1 MNKKTTKAINPYTS
15 MAVYLRLVKS
25 ALPYWSFFVVGLFGT
40 ILATGTD
47 AALVRGI
54 KPLMDN
60 WELLVEGGQWWFS
73 WLPLIVIGVF
83 LLRSIAYFLSNYYL
97 TSVGRN
103 IVRDFRQRIFAH
115 LMHLPASYYD
125 KESSGKLLST
135 LIYNTEQVATASTEA
150 VLTILQ
156 EGMKLVWLFV
166 VMFSISWQLTLVFM
180 TTAPIVS
187 LIIRY
192 SSKRLRR
199 LSGNVQNSMGDL
211 THAAEEGIENYK
223 VVRIFGGEEHEKN
236 KFFAAAHKN
245 RHREMKV
252 VVTSSLGTSLTQF
265 ITSIPIAIIIFVVT
279 MPSLHISF
287 GGFGAFV
294 VAILTMLTPLR
305 RLTKINTEI
314 QRGVAGAHSI
324 FALLDEELEKDV
336 GVKPLERA
344 SGRIEY
350 NNVSFRY
357 PRTRKSVLHDIDFKI
372 EPGQNI
378 ALVGRSGS
386 GKSTL
391 VGLLPRFYD
400 VFDGGILLDGVNVQ
414 EYKLLDLRKQFSV
427 VSQHLT
433 LFNDTIAN
441 NIAYGSLHDATEDKI
456 LKAAQAAHILEF
468 IEGLPDGLNTMVG
481 ENGLLLSGGQRQRI
495 AIARA
500 LLKDAP
506 ILILDEAT
514 SALDTESERHIQ
526 AALKTLMEK
535 YTTLIIAH
543 RLSTIEHADKIMVL
557 DHGKIVESGS
567 HRDLLNLN
575 GEYAKLYNMQFKE
588 ND

>member
-1 MNKKTTKAINPYTS
+1 MSKKTTKSIDSYTS
-15 MAVYLRLVKS
+15 WAVYLRLVKS
-25 ALPYWSFFVVGLFGT
+25 ALPYWLFFVIGFLGT
-40 ILATGTD
+40 IFATGTD
-47 AALVRGI
+47 ALLIRGL
-54 KPLMDN
+54 KPLMDD
-60 WELLVEGGQWWFS
+60 WESLIHGGQWWFS
-73 WLPLIVIGVF
+73 WLPLLIIGMF

-103 IVRDFRQRIFAH
+103 IVRDFRKRIFAH
-115 LMHLPASYYD
+115 LMHLPAGYYD

-156 EGMKLVWLFV
+156 EGMKLTWLFI

-180 TTAPIVS
+180 ATAPVVS

-192 SSKRLRR
+192 SSKRLRL
-199 LSGNVQNSMGDL
+199 LSSNVQSSMGDL

-223 VVRIFGGEEHEKN
+223 VVRIFGGEEHEKQ
-236 KFFAAAHKN
+236 KFFEAAHKN

-252 VVTSSLGTSLTQF
+252 VVTSSLGTSLTQL
-265 ITSIPIAIIIFVVT
+265 ITSIPIAIIIFVAT

-287 GGFGAFV
+287 GGFGAFI

-324 FALLDEELEKDV
+324 FALLDEELEKDT
-336 GVKPLERA
+336 GTKTLKSA
-344 SGRIEY
+344 LGKIEY

-400 VFDGGILLDGVNVQ
+400 VFSGDILLDGVNIQ
-414 EYKLLDLRKQFSV
+414 DYKLLDLRKQFSV

-456 LKAAQAAHILEF
+456 LKAAEAAHILEF
-468 IEGLPDGLNTMVG
+468 IKTLPDGLNTMVG

-526 AALKTLMEK
+526 AALETLMKK

-543 RLSTIEHADKIMVL
+543 RLSTVEHADKIVVL

-567 HRDLLNLN
+567 HSELLKLK
-575 GEYAKLYNMQFKE
+575 GEYAKLYNLQFKG
-588 ND
+588 NN